1 MAYRSHKAAIRVRS
15 EAFVKD
21 NSRNLALRDMRN
33 WIRTPKKFGGMSL
46 AAVFATMI
54 RPFGSHVPGTIGLTL
69 IYWLLMI
76 GVTFPVGFMISNI
89 CTTRSHWPSLS
100 R

>member
-21 NSRNLALRDMRN
+21 NSRNLALRDMRH

-46 AAVFATMI
+46 
-54 RPFGSHVPGTIGLTL
+54 PGGVQLNGDQMYQEAEAEIKELFNALLTDYQEPLSFFIG
-69 IYWLLMI
+69 
-76 GVTFPVGFMISNI
+76 
-89 CTTRSHWPSLS
+89 
-100 R
+100 